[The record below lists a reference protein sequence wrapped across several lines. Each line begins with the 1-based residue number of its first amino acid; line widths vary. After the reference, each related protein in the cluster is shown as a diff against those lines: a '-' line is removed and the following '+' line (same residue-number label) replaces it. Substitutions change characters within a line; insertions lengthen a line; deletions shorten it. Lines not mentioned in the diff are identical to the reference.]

1 MAIGYRIITQCSVMA
16 YSLNLPALSPP
27 FIACS
32 VILTDPLNISHLS
45 VKVLLGA
52 QSCLTLVTPWTVARQ
67 APLSLEFFRHEHWS
81 GWPCP
86 PPGGLPRGWPRSP
99 ASQADA
105 LPSESPGLLR
115 FVPGMK
121 LSFISRGRER
131 DPAVE
136 AWVWGDAG
144 ATLAGREADT
154 TSASTP
160 SSSRK
165 LLACRS
171 GLGPAPLPAPP
182 RGSQPREHSPS
193 SASQAPCLQRS
204 LDFSPGK
211 GVLPLP
217 DDSLAALNPRG
228 RDVPCTCSSPTFS
241 VQFSCSVSDSLRPH
255 EPQHARPPCPSP
267 TPGVYPNSGPLSQW
281 CRPTV
286 SSSVVPF
293 SCSQSFPASRSLCGK
308 EQAREA
314 TPHPR
319 SGVAAKRSYPTSKF
333 RTCREKI
340 PHVQGKRN
348 PSKTVGIVRGHQRAD
363 RLKPQS
369 QKTSQS
375 DHTDHSLV

>member
-1 MAIGYRIITQCSVMA
+1 MA

-67 APLSLEFFRHEHWS
+67 APLSLEVFRHEHWS

-267 TPGVYPNSGPLSQW
+267 TPGVYPNSCPWSRWCLQPSHPLSSPSPPAPNPSQHQGQPSLIITNW
-281 CRPTV
+281 HL
-286 SSSVVPF
+286 
-293 SCSQSFPASRSLCGK
+293 SCSNQYVIFC
-308 EQAREA
+308 
-314 TPHPR
+314 PR
-319 SGVAAKRSYPTSKF
+319 SGRGDRSSKMGF
-333 RTCREKI
+333 GRLGGNLGLDCRAERQRI
-340 PHVQGKRN
+340 DAFECSVGEDSWESLRLQGDPN
-348 PSKTVGIVRGHQRAD
+348 CPS
-363 RLKPQS
+363 
-369 QKTSQS
+369 
-375 DHTDHSLV
+375 